1 MAIFVIILVLIF
13 ATILAAIIAAIF
25 AAIFA
30 TIFSSFYFPYR
41 LQKKMQNTSPPLYW
55 DPAEFGTLQQ
65 KPKKPRKIETRTLSG
80 RLHPR
85 GCHCLNE
92 WPLKTDSS
100 GNYVTNCDGYQ
111 IHLQPTVNGH
121 TEWPCA
127 PYPNHTYDECPLQIL
142 GKHPEAKER
151 VKQQVLEKHNRLLQE
166 WTAQGRKKRCRYC
179 KTFDASL

>member
-1 MAIFVIILVLIF
+1 
-13 ATILAAIIAAIF
+13 
-25 AAIFA
+25 
-30 TIFSSFYFPYR
+30 
-41 LQKKMQNTSPPLYW
+41 MQNTSPPLYW

-166 WTAQGRKKRCRYC
+166 WTAQGRKK
-179 KTFDASL
+179 DAGTARLLMLAYSQNKEATKHETTPPEGPTPPGTKALTCAATPIENESSLAKRGE